1 MAPYS
6 KMYELTY
13 ILTPVLSD
21 DQYNEVV
28 TRINEII
35 ESAGGRIVEVD
46 VWGLRRLA
54 YPVLKKRN
62 GYYVNLY
69 FEGPGAIVA
78 RLERALSIDD
88 NVLRY
93 LTLAMDDSMVKH
105 YHRRKAKQE
114 AAEEADAA

>member
-1 MAPYS
+1 MTPNS

-13 ILTPVLSD
+13 ILTPVLSS
-21 DQYNEVV
+21 DQYSEVV
-28 TRINEII
+28 TRVNEFI
-35 ESAGGRIVEVD
+35 ESAGGKIVEVD

-69 FEGPGAIVA
+69 FEGGGTIIA

-93 LTLAMDDSMVKH
+93 LTLAMDKSMVAH
-105 YHRRKAKQE
+105 YQQRKAKR
-114 AAEEADAA
+114 EEIVASDAA

>member
-1 MAPYS
+1 MAPNS

-21 DQYNEVV
+21 DQNNEVV

-35 ESAGGRIVEVD
+35 ESAGGKIVEVD

-54 YPVLKKRN
+54 YPVIKKRN

-69 FEGPGAIVA
+69 FEGQGTIVA

-93 LTLAMDDSMVKH
+93 LTLAMDKSMIEH
-105 YHRRKAKQE
+105 YRRRKAKREE
-114 AAEEADAA
+114 AAATETA